1 MKLYLRECRRI
12 AASFVY
18 ILFIAVL
25 VFHWWGKFRGMTK
38 TEIDWAN
45 GKPPANISFDRPLLI
60 QPTEE
65 DDYFGCKISEDNP
78 EEIMTGVTRALLM
91 EYEKNTYA
99 TYPFPFRNYK
109 AVSLSGKEQE
119 RVLEILCEITG
130 LTEEQLNHLPQGYF
144 PAVTGTIIS
153 FDSADYDEKGNLYVQ
168 NADSSEAGISKK
180 NAVGMENDKTKKF
193 VPQVTYGQFKQLMCE
208 METMIGEEGSQY
220 STEMMLTYF
229 GMSEM
234 SYEEACAEYRST
246 IKDDQVTGGFA
257 RLFCDYMGLSLGL
270 YPIFI
275 IVYIWLKDRQAHMTE
290 LLYVRNTSSLK
301 LVVIRYLAC
310 ITMVFLP
317 VILLSF
323 ESLLPLVSFGNEHG
337 ISVDSLAYIKYI
349 LWWLFPTV
357 LIVSATG
364 TFFTLLSDSPIAIL
378 LQFLWWMIDKG
389 ATGLSG
395 GTKITTLMIRHNTLR
410 GYELIKESFCTI
422 YVNRLFMTGISILL
436 VILSA
441 WVLQQKRRGKI
452 NVSNI
457 YWMVVKVLWHIKN
470 KFSVVHTK

>member
-12 AASFVY
+12 AVSFVY

-38 TEIDWAN
+38 TEIDWAD

-60 QPTEE
+60 QPTEK
-65 DDYFGCKISEDNP
+65 DDYFGSKISEDNP

-91 EYEKNTYA
+91 EYKKNTYA
-99 TYPFPFRNYK
+99 TYPFPFKNYK

-153 FDSADYDEKGNLYVQ
+153 FDSADYDENGN
-168 NADSSEAGISKK
+168 N
-180 NAVGMENDKTKKF
+180 NKTKKF
-193 VPQVTYGQFKQLMCE
+193 IPQVTYGKFKQLMCE
-208 METMIGEEGSQY
+208 MENMIGEEGSQY

-229 GMSEM
+229 GLSEM

-301 LVVIRYLAC
+301 LVIIRYLAC
-310 ITMVFLP
+310 ITMVLLP

-337 ISVDSLAYIKYI
+337 LSIDSLAYIKYI

-395 GTKITTLMIRHNTLR
+395 DTKITTLMIRHNTLR
-410 GYELIKESFCTI
+410 GYELIKESFHTI
-422 YVNRLFMTGISILL
+422 CINRLFMTGISILL

-457 YWMVVKVLWHIKN
+457 YGTVVKVLWHIKN
-470 KFSVVHTK
+470 KFSAVHTK

>member
-18 ILFIAVL
+18 ILFLAVL
-25 VFHWWGKFRGMTK
+25 LFHWWGKFRGMTK
-38 TEIDWAN
+38 TEIDWAD

-65 DDYFGCKISEDNP
+65 DDYFGSKISEDNP
-78 EEIMTGVTRALLM
+78 EKIMTGVTRALLM
-91 EYEKNTYA
+91 EYKKNTYA

-153 FDSADYDEKGNLYVQ
+153 FDSADYDENGN
-168 NADSSEAGISKK
+168 
-180 NAVGMENDKTKKF
+180 NDKTKKF
-193 VPQVTYGQFKQLMCE
+193 VPQVTYGHFKQLMCE
-208 METMIGEEGSQY
+208 MENMIGEEGSQY

-378 LQFLWWMIDKG
+378 LQFLWWIIDKG

-395 GTKITTLMIRHNTLR
+395 DTKITTLMIRHNTLR
-410 GYELIKESFCTI
+410 GYELIKESFHTI
-422 YVNRLFMTGISILL
+422 CINRLFMTGISILL

-441 WVLQQKRRGKI
+441 WVLRQKRRGKI

-457 YWMVVKVLWHIKN
+457 YGTVVKVLWHIKN
-470 KFSVVHTK
+470 KFSAVHTK

>member
-65 DDYFGCKISEDNP
+65 DDYFGSKISEDNP

-91 EYEKNTYA
+91 EYKKNTYA

-153 FDSADYDEKGNLYVQ
+153 FDSADYDENGN
-168 NADSSEAGISKK
+168 
-180 NAVGMENDKTKKF
+180 NDKTKKF
-193 VPQVTYGQFKQLMCE
+193 VPQVTYEHFKQLMRE
-208 METMIGEEGSQY
+208 METMIGEEDSQY

-234 SYEEACAEYRST
+234 NYEEACAEYRST
-246 IKDDQVTGGFA
+246 IKDDQVTGSFA

-301 LVVIRYLAC
+301 LVIIRYLAC
-310 ITMVFLP
+310 ITTVLLP

-337 ISVDSLAYIKYI
+337 LSIDSLAYIKYI

-395 GTKITTLMIRHNTLR
+395 DTKITTLMIRHNTLR
-410 GYELIKESFCTI
+410 GYELIKESFYTI
-422 YVNRLFMTGISILL
+422 CVNRLFMTGISILL

-457 YWMVVKVLWHIKN
+457 YGMVVKVLWHIKN
-470 KFSVVHTK
+470 KFSAVHTK